1 MKMNKKNIFPVQ
13 GVVIAA
19 LLMSLAW
26 LTPAAIITPQ
36 AAFATPSV
44 TCDGETATIVGTSGN
59 NDIVGTSG
67 DDVIAALAGNDIV
80 SGGGGDDLIC
90 GGSGNDQINGGDG
103 NDRIIG
109 ESGDDEMNGD
119 SGTDQLVGNAGVDR
133 ANGGAGSDICN
144 AETETSC
151 DEPADTTAPVIAVPE
166 EDITEEA
173 TSTEGAVVTF
183 EVSAEDDVDGQVE
196 VSCTPESGS
205 TFPIGTTT
213 VTCTA
218 ADEAGNEATETFT
231 VTITPL
237 PDTTPPTL
245 DVPDDMRV
253 FFTGDV
259 TSGVITWEVTAQD
272 NVDGTATLEEDNT
285 VTQDD
290 VGGDITMGCSP
301 PSGTTFSRG
310 VVYTIRCTAT
320 DEAGNTATASFTI
333 DTRL

>member
-151 DEPADTTAPVIAVPE
+151 DEPADTTAPVITVP
-166 EDITEEA
+166 EDITVVDTNGDGSE
-173 TSTEGAVVTF
+173 VVTF
-183 EVSAEDDVDGQVE
+183 EVTAEDDADGPVEVTCDSNSGDTFEIGETVVTCSAEDAAGN
-196 VSCTPESGS
+196 
-205 TFPIGTTT
+205 IGT
-213 VTCTA
+213 A
-218 ADEAGNEATETFT
+218 SFT
-231 VTITPL
+231 VTVNPP
-237 PDTTPPTL
+237 PDTTAPTL

-253 FFTGDV
+253 FAPSSAPV
-259 TSGVITWEVTAQD
+259 VVTWEVTAQD
-272 NVDGTATLEEDNT
+272 NVDGTATLHEDNT
-285 VTQDD
+285 LTQDN
-290 VGGDITMGCSP
+290 VGGDITITCNP
-301 PSGTTFSRG
+301 PSGSPFSVG
-310 VVYTIRCTAT
+310 VNSHGVLCRAT
-320 DEAGNTATASFTI
+320 DEAGNTSTASFRIT
-333 DTRL
+333 TSL